1 MSNCPIC
8 SMPMKKETREI
19 KKDIFAQ
26 VEVCQ
31 KCKDE
36 WIDEKGYEALYEVF
50 TGVPSGASSISSKDT
65 RHFIKCSP
73 DRHSK

>member
-8 SMPMKKETREI
+8 RMPLKKETRELQ
-19 KKDIFAQ
+19 KGIFAQ
-26 VEVCQ
+26 VEVCL

-36 WIDEKGYEALYEVF
+36 WIDEKGY
-50 TGVPSGASSISSKDT
+50 T
-65 RHFIKCSP
+65 RHFMKCSP